1 MALSLRK
8 NFGFA
13 LIGNLCYALT
23 QYLILVI
30 YIKFFTSENVGS
42 FIFASAFSTPLMMS
56 LDAQLRNFYVTDQN
70 NKYSFAAYFT
80 FRFLTSIFG
89 FVFISV
95 ISILLYPELFYF
107 IGIVVLIKVFESQ
120 IDLIYG
126 IYQKNNR
133 LDYIAYSR
141 IIRGSI
147 ALFSV
152 FCVSYLFEN
161 ILYSLSA
168 YLFSWIFIFFLVE
181 KKLVVKRGFIVKDE
195 FKLLLSN
202 ILVLKPLFFLCLPM
216 FFSIF
221 LDKYYLNFPR
231 LQVEKIFGLEMLG
244 IFGSLMYFKSIGG
257 QFITSLAQSAVPKLA
272 EYYKNGLF
280 KSFKLLLWKMISI
293 GFSIGICL
301 TLVSYLFGYSI
312 LSVLYTEEY
321 SKYNDVLTF
330 ILIGATFTFSYTY
343 IATALTSIR
352 KQWVRLPIS
361 LFSFFI
367 LAVLFFSMK
376 LKNLTDVT
384 IIVLFVEALTFIV
397 YYSVYFYFLR
407 KETSK
412 KEI

>member
-1 MALSLRK
+1 
-8 NFGFA
+8 
-13 LIGNLCYALT
+13 
-23 QYLILVI
+23 
-30 YIKFFTSENVGS
+30 
-42 FIFASAFSTPLMMS
+42 
-56 LDAQLRNFYVTDQN
+56 
-70 NKYSFAAYFT
+70 
-80 FRFLTSIFG
+80 
-89 FVFISV
+89 
-95 ISILLYPELFYF
+95 
-107 IGIVVLIKVFESQ
+107 
-120 IDLIYG
+120 
-126 IYQKNNR
+126 
-133 LDYIAYSR
+133 
-141 IIRGSI
+141 
-147 ALFSV
+147 
-152 FCVSYLFEN
+152 
-161 ILYSLSA
+161 
-168 YLFSWIFIFFLVE
+168 
-181 KKLVVKRGFIVKDE
+181 
-195 FKLLLSN
+195 
-202 ILVLKPLFFLCLPM
+202 
-216 FFSIF
+216 
-221 LDKYYLNFPR
+221 
-231 LQVEKIFGLEMLG
+231 
-244 IFGSLMYFKSIGG
+244 
-257 QFITSLAQSAVPKLA
+257 
-272 EYYKNGLF
+272 
-280 KSFKLLLWKMISI
+280 MISI